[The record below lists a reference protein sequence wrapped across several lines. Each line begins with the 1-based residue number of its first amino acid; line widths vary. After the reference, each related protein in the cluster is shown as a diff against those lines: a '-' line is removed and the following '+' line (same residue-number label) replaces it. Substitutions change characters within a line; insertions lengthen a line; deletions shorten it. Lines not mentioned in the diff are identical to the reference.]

1 MYRDPAWMLAPFL
14 TGGKQA
20 ICVRQPSRNRH
31 GGWGRGRSSI
41 AGKSDGDAADHVRYW
56 HSPDIRVCKSMFAFG
71 GKADMP
77 VALRKRTVNEG
88 RS

>member
-1 MYRDPAWMLAPFL
+1 VSANRHEIGTGGGVAVALQSQESL
-14 TGGKQA
+14 TGMPLITSA
-20 ICVRQPSRNRH
+20 IGTHRTSECANRC
-31 GGWGRGRSSI
+31 SLS
-41 AGKSDGDAADHVRYW
+41 
-56 HSPDIRVCKSMFAFG
+56 G